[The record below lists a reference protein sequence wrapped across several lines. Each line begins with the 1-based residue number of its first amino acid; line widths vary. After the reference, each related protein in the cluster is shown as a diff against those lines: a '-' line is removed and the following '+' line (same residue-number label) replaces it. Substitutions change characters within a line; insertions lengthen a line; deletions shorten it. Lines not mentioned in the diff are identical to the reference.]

1 MSSFIYHIAKSDAWE
16 RESPA
21 GEYRNPS
28 LATEGFIHCSLEEQV
43 PGPLEKFFP
52 SREGLVLLEIEVER
66 LRSELRYENG
76 FPHIY
81 GPLNVEAVVAVRRPP
96 PIRKNPE

>member
-1 MSSFIYHIAKSDAWE
+1 MSSFIYHIAKSDAWV
-16 RESPA
+16 RESSA
-21 GEYRNPS
+21 GEYRHPS
-28 LATEGFIHCSLEEQV
+28 LTTEGFIHCSLEEQV
-43 PGPLEKFFP
+43 PGTLEKFFP

-81 GPLNVEAVVAVRRPP
+81 GPLNVEAVVAVRQPP
-96 PIRKNPE
+96 QIKKNPE